1 VSVFKEDID
10 TRDKLSFMNFIV
22 KIFIDGACQPNP
34 GLGGVGVHI
43 ILNESEERYSRPLKN
58 IVTNNIAEYEALIL
72 SLKLI
77 LDKDI
82 TAKEIQI
89 FSDSKLICMQFN
101 NQWKC
106 KDAKLLPLLKQAIEL
121 HSRIKSPLNLSL
133 IPREENFVADKL
145 AKSAILS

>member
-1 VSVFKEDID
+1 
-10 TRDKLSFMNFIV
+10 MNFVV

-34 GLGGVGVHI
+34 GSGGVGIYIV
-43 ILNESEERYSRPLKN
+43 LNKSEEKYSRPLKN

-72 SLKLI
+72 ALKLI

-82 TAKEIQI
+82 TAEEIQI

-106 KDAKLLPLLKQAIEL
+106 KDAKLLPLLRQAIEL
-121 HSRIKSPLNLSL
+121 HSRIKSPLKLSL
-133 IPREENFVADKL
+133 IPREENSIADKL
-145 AKSAILS
+145 AKSAILP

>member
-1 VSVFKEDID
+1 MSVFKEDID

-34 GLGGVGVHI
+34 GSGGVGVHI
-43 ILNESEERYSRPLKN
+43 ILNESEETYSRPLKN

-82 TAKEIQI
+82 TAEEIQI

-106 KDAKLLPLLKQAIEL
+106 RDAKLLPLLKQAIEL

-133 IPREENFVADKL
+133 IPREENVVADKL
-145 AKSAILS
+145 AKSAILP

>member
-1 VSVFKEDID
+1 
-10 TRDKLSFMNFIV
+10 MNFIV

-34 GLGGVGVHI
+34 GSGGVGVHI
-43 ILNESEERYSRPLKN
+43 ILNESEETYSRPLKN

-82 TAKEIQI
+82 TAEEIQI

-106 KDAKLLPLLKQAIEL
+106 RDAKLLPLLKEAIEL
-121 HSRIKSPLNLSL
+121 HDRIKSPLNLSL
-133 IPREENFVADKL
+133 IPREENVVADKL
-145 AKSAILS
+145 AKSAILP

>member
-1 VSVFKEDID
+1 
-10 TRDKLSFMNFIV
+10 MNFVV

-34 GLGGVGVHI
+34 GSGGVGIYIV
-43 ILNESEERYSRPLKN
+43 LNKSEEKYSRPLKD

-72 SLKLI
+72 ALKLI

-82 TAKEIQI
+82 TAEEVQI

-106 KDAKLLPLLKQAIEL
+106 KDAKLLPLLRQAIEL
-121 HSRIKSPLNLSL
+121 HSRIKSPLKLSL
-133 IPREENFVADKL
+133 IPREENSIADKL
-145 AKSAILS
+145 AKSAILP

>member
-1 VSVFKEDID
+1 MFKEDID

-34 GLGGVGVHI
+34 GSGGVGVHI
-43 ILNESEERYSRPLKN
+43 ILNESEETYSRPLKN

-82 TAKEIQI
+82 TAEEIQI

-106 KDAKLLPLLKQAIEL
+106 RDAKLLPLLKEAIEL
-121 HSRIKSPLNLSL
+121 HDRIKSPLNLSL
-133 IPREENFVADKL
+133 IPREENVVADKL
-145 AKSAILS
+145 AKSAILP

>member
-1 VSVFKEDID
+1 MFKEDID

-34 GLGGVGVHI
+34 GSGGVGVHI
-43 ILNESEERYSRPLKN
+43 ILNESEETYSRPLKN

-106 KDAKLLPLLKQAIEL
+106 RDAKLLPLLKQAIEL

-145 AKSAILS
+145 AKSAILP

>member
-1 VSVFKEDID
+1 
-10 TRDKLSFMNFIV
+10 MNFVV

-34 GLGGVGVHI
+34 GSGGVGIYIV
-43 ILNESEERYSRPLKN
+43 LNKSEEKYSRPLKD

-72 SLKLI
+72 ALKLI

-82 TAKEIQI
+82 TAEEIQI

-106 KDAKLLPLLKQAIEL
+106 KDAKLLPLLRQAIEL
-121 HSRIKSPLNLSL
+121 HSRIKSPLKLSL
-133 IPREENFVADKL
+133 IPREENSIADKL
-145 AKSAILS
+145 AKSAILP

>member
-1 VSVFKEDID
+1 
-10 TRDKLSFMNFIV
+10 MNFIV

-34 GLGGVGVHI
+34 GSGGVGVHI
-43 ILNESEERYSRPLKN
+43 ILNESEETYSRPLKN

-82 TAKEIQI
+82 TAEEIQI

-106 KDAKLLPLLKQAIEL
+106 RDAKLLPLLKQAIEL

-133 IPREENFVADKL
+133 IPREENVVADKL
-145 AKSAILS
+145 AKSAILP